1 VREAISRRLEAFDEQ
16 RFGERLFDRDTTLW
30 KEDPQH
36 REIIGNALGWLSVAD
51 DMLSKC
57 GDLSGFAA
65 QVAADGYT
73 DAVLLGMGGSSLAP
87 EVLRRTFG
95 VADGFLDLG
104 ICDSTDP
111 AAVAA
116 VEAAVDLEHTL
127 FVVSS
132 KSGGTT
138 ETASFH
144 AYFLGRVQEL
154 LGDAQAGSHFIAIT
168 DPGTAL
174 HDEAL
179 AQGFRAVFLNPPDIG
194 GRYSALSYFGLVPA
208 ALMGLDVRRLLER
221 AAHVAAICRDG
232 LPAAEHPAFKVGVA
246 LGELARAGRDKVTFF
261 LSPSIASL
269 GAWLEQLLAESTGKE
284 GTGLVPVDGETP
296 GPPAVYGD
304 DRVFVSLQ
312 VEGEP
317 DARTAES
324 LRVLSAAGH
333 PTMTLTLSDIWDVG
347 AEFVRWEIVAAAAGA
362 VLGIDPFDQPN
373 VAESKDNTRRLL
385 RAYVSD
391 GRLPDVAAGPD
402 GRRPTAAVGDDGLAA
417 ALGELLGAVGPGDYV
432 SLQAYLP
439 PTEQHQRILQGVRL
453 HLRDRLR
460 VATTLG
466 YGPRFL
472 HSTGQLHKGGKP
484 SGVFLQLTCTEAR
497 DVAIPGQPYTFGL
510 LEQAQAQGDLE
521 ALSSR
526 GLRVLSVDLGPDPLP
541 GLTAFGGVVAELL
554 RS

>member
-1 VREAISRRLEAFDEQ
+1 
-16 RFGERLFDRDTTLW
+16 
-30 KEDPQH
+30 
-36 REIIGNALGWLSVAD
+36 
-51 DMLSKC
+51 
-57 GDLSGFAA
+57 
-65 QVAADGYT
+65 
-73 DAVLLGMGGSSLAP
+73 
-87 EVLRRTFG
+87 
-95 VADGFLDLG
+95 
-104 ICDSTDP
+104 
-111 AAVAA
+111 
-116 VEAAVDLEHTL
+116 
-127 FVVSS
+127 
-132 KSGGTT
+132 
-138 ETASFH
+138 
-144 AYFLGRVQEL
+144 
-154 LGDAQAGSHFIAIT
+154 
-168 DPGTAL
+168 
-174 HDEAL
+174 
-179 AQGFRAVFLNPPDIG
+179 
-194 GRYSALSYFGLVPA
+194 
-208 ALMGLDVRRLLER
+208 
-221 AAHVAAICRDG
+221 
-232 LPAAEHPAFKVGVA
+232 
-246 LGELARAGRDKVTFF
+246 
-261 LSPSIASL
+261 
-269 GAWLEQLLAESTGKE
+269 
-284 GTGLVPVDGETP
+284 
-296 GPPAVYGD
+296 
-304 DRVFVSLQ
+304 VFVSLQ

-324 LRVLSAAGH
+324 LQALTEAGH

-385 RAYVSD
+385 RVYVSD

-417 ALGELLGAVGPGDYV
+417 AVRELLDAVRPGDYV

-484 SGVFLQLTCTEAR
+484 SGVFVQLTCTAPQ

-510 LEQAQAQGDLE
+510 LEQAQARGDLE